1 MKFSSLPPV
10 RRAVPLKRG
19 NAASRLSME
28 RFFADRRITLYASGT
43 AALSRAMAECAAKA
57 CVKAPEVIL
66 PAYGCPDL
74 VAACVGA
81 SVFPRLV
88 DVAPSG
94 WSYDAEGLETS
105 VSSNTVAII
114 AVNLLG
120 LGDGSADLHRFC
132 QTKRISLI
140 QDSAQYLPRTSI
152 EWPGDYVILSF
163 GRGKPMNLL
172 HGGALIAPAGADY
185 TRPLPSAHYSLRD
198 RLLASRAAA
207 IAFNVL
213 TRPHAYWLF
222 SALPG
227 TGLGEVVY
235 KPLDNE
241 APLPE
246 RAWER
251 VGTAFAIYR
260 ARQSYGRDIWA
271 PAIDEWSTA
280 GIVELG
286 CPGSPPQSEPL
297 RLALLAP
304 DRAARDTLV
313 DSLNRY
319 HLGASRFYGAEL
331 TRIAGIPEFVRCQ
344 GSFPHAALLADRL
357 FTLPTHELVTAD
369 TVHCARD
376 VVRMWHH
383 LPPTRQSTPSIQ
395 RPRQVLE
402 QGSIRSPDRPNRN
415 QPNKPGCD
423 Q

>member
-1 MKFSSLPPV
+1 VKFSSLPPV

-19 NAASRLSME
+19 NAAARLPME

-43 AALSRAMAECAAKA
+43 AALSRAMAECA
-57 CVKAPEVIL
+57 VKTSASAPEVIL

-74 VAACVGA
+74 VAACVHA

-94 WSYDAEGLETS
+94 WSYDAQGLETS
-105 VSSNTVAII
+105 VSSNTVAIV

-120 LGDGSADLHRFC
+120 LGDSAADLHRFC
-132 QTKRISLI
+132 QTQRISLI
-140 QDSAQYLPRTSI
+140 QDSAQYLPRACI
-152 EWPGDYVILSF
+152 DWPGDYVILSF

-172 HGGALIAPAGADY
+172 HGGALIKPAGSGD
-185 TRPLPSAHYSLRD
+185 THPFQPAHYSARD

-213 TRPHAYWLF
+213 TRPHAYWLV
-222 SALPG
+222 STLPG
-227 TGLGEVVY
+227 TGLGDVIY
-235 KPLDNE
+235 RPLDNE

-251 VGTAFAIYR
+251 VRTAFGLYR

-271 PAIDEWSTA
+271 PAIDEWSTL
-280 GIVELG
+280 GIVELS

-304 DRAARDTLV
+304 NRAARDILV

-319 HLGASRFYGAEL
+319 HLGASRFYGADL
-331 TRIAGIPEFVRCQ
+331 TRIAGIPEFVRRQ
-344 GSFPHAALLADRL
+344 GPFPHASALADRL
-357 FTLPTHELVTAD
+357 FTLPTHDLVTAD
-369 TVHCARD
+369 TLHCARE
-376 VVRMWHH
+376 VVRKLHC
-383 LPPTRQSTPSIQ
+383 LPSAQQSTPSIQ
-395 RPRQVLE
+395 RPR
-402 QGSIRSPDRPNRN
+402 
-415 QPNKPGCD
+415 
-423 Q
+423 

>member
-19 NAASRLSME
+19 KAATRLSME
-28 RFFADRRITLYASGT
+28 RFFADRRITLYTSGT
-43 AALSRAMAECAAKA
+43 AALFRAMAECAAKTSA
-57 CVKAPEVIL
+57 EAPEVIL

-74 VAACVGA
+74 VAACVRA

-88 DVAPSG
+88 DVASSG
-94 WSYDAEGLETS
+94 WSYDTQKLEAS
-105 VSSNTVAII
+105 VSSNTVAIV

-120 LGDGSADLHRFC
+120 LGDSAADLHRFC

-140 QDSAQYLPRTSI
+140 QDSAQYLPRASI

-172 HGGALIAPAGADY
+172 YGGALIAPAGSGD
-185 TRPLPSAHYSLRD
+185 THPSESAHYSARD

-213 TRPHAYWLF
+213 THPHWYWLV

-227 TGLGEVVY
+227 TGLGEVIY
-235 KPLDNE
+235 KPLDND

-246 RAWER
+246 DAWER
-251 VGTAFAIYR
+251 VGTAFGLYG
-260 ARQSYGRDIWA
+260 ARQSYERDIWVA
-271 PAIDEWSTA
+271 AIEEWSTL
-280 GIVELG
+280 GIEELS

-304 DRAARDTLV
+304 NRAARDVLV

-319 HLGASRFYGAEL
+319 HLGASRFYGTDL
-331 TRIAGIPEFVRCQ
+331 TRIAGIPEFVRRQ
-344 GSFPHAALLADRL
+344 GPFPHASVLADRL
-357 FTLPTHELVTAD
+357 FTLPTHDLVTAEN
-369 TVHCARD
+369 VHCAQD
-376 VVRMWHH
+376 VVRGH
-383 LPPTRQSTPSIQ
+383 
-395 RPRQVLE
+395 
-402 QGSIRSPDRPNRN
+402 RSLLAR
-415 QPNKPGCD
+415 
-423 Q
+423 